1 MKNILLFVFSEEER
15 DLLSVALQNTY
26 ALHYAHVL
34 ESFISDLHRQGFD
47 LLIMELEE
55 SGTRGISL
63 LEEVRRT
70 VHPTPI
76 IVLSRDAS
84 PEFVVKALK
93 AGAYDFLSIPPNLD
107 KLRHTLRQALE
118 SRQIKGELEYLRG
131 KQDVVYDFDK
141 IIARSPSMAPVIST
155 LKKFSQTDSTIL
167 ITGETGT
174 GKSFLSGA
182 IHFNSSRRD
191 NPFITINCANLS
203 ESLLESELF
212 GHEKGAFTGA
222 IKTRTGR
229 LEQGK
234 GGTVFLDEIF
244 EINQSLQSKL
254 LRVLEDKTFER
265 IGGNRTIHTDARI
278 ISATNKNPEEE
289 VAAGRFREDLY
300 YRLNILRLHIPPLR
314 ERRQCIIPL
323 SQFMLNRVCS
333 QLRKKINGFAPET
346 LELLKAFSWPGNI
359 RQLANTIERAAIL
372 EDSPLIQPDNIILA
386 EIPSHVVLGARSV
399 QTPQSI
405 KENEKEL
412 IVHALEEKGWVQKD
426 AAQILGISP
435 RVLNYKIKKY
445 GITHSTWRKNK

>member
-1 MKNILLFVFSEEER
+1 MKNILLFIFSEEEQE
-15 DLLSVALQNTY
+15 LLNEALQEGY
-26 ALHYAHVL
+26 VLHHAQTREIL
-34 ESFISDLHRQGFD
+34 FSDLQRQGYD

-55 SGTRGISL
+55 SESGGISL
-63 LEEVRRT
+63 LEEVHRT
-70 VHPTPI
+70 VQPTPV
-76 IVLSRDAS
+76 IVLSREPK

-93 AGAYDFLSIPPNLD
+93 AGAYDFLGSPPNRE
-107 KLRHTLRQALE
+107 KLRHTLGQALE
-118 SRQIKGELEYLRG
+118 NRQLKNEVEYLRG

-141 IIARSPSMAPVIST
+141 IIARSPSMEPVIAA
-155 LKKFSQTDSTIL
+155 LKKFSRTDSTIL

-182 IHFNSSRRD
+182 VHFNSSRRD
-191 NPFITINCANLS
+191 HPFITINCANLS
-203 ESLLESELF
+203 EALLESELF

-289 VAAGRFREDLY
+289 VAAGKFREDLY

-372 EDSPLIQPDNIILA
+372 EESPLIQPDNIILA
-386 EIPSHVVLGARSV
+386 EIPSHVGMGGKHTP
-399 QTPQSI
+399 TPQSI
-405 KENEKEL
+405 RENEKEL